1 MLQTQGIVAPVVHAA
16 TAHLLPAAIV
26 VAGTLLVL
34 KVVAAGA
41 WYNHRQKRK
50 DTSAKQTEL
59 EQKLADLQ
67 NQYESLKEAQ
77 QAAEQKQQPAK
88 TSPADSAF
96 TQAVSGKYTLF
107 EQIINENIA
116 IRKAANA

>member
-16 TAHLLPAAIV
+16 TAHLLPVTIV

-34 KVVAAGA
+34 KVVAAGS

-77 QAAEQKQQPAK
+77 QVAEQKQQPAK
-88 TSPADSAF
+88 TGSAV
-96 TQAVSGKYTLF
+96 TQTVSGKYALF

>member
-16 TAHLLPAAIV
+16 TAHLLPVTIV

-34 KVVAAGA
+34 KVVAAGS

-50 DTSAKQTEL
+50 DASAKQTEL

-88 TSPADSAF
+88 TGSAASAV
-96 TQAVSGKYTLF
+96 TQTVSGKYALF